1 MSYNLILHE
10 STGEIPTNYTRKYAE
25 TRGWKEWEV
34 IRETVQN
41 SLDATGTVSIEK
53 TTDGL
58 LITDKGKG
66 FNALNLLMGTTTK
79 SKCMRGRFGEG
90 LKIAMLAALNLNYQ
104 VDIVTDSMHITP
116 QWKTIEIE
124 EPATGE
130 IVKAEIMV
138 FKYSKIQPVGGT
150 RLLIKGYTG
159 DTYLD
164 RFNLEYNKKI
174 IFKRDTDLC
183 EDKQYPS
190 YMIDEPVKRIY
201 VRNIYVQ
208 DIGFKINQQTQQ
220 AVNNAL
226 YSYDLFNVTLS
237 TDRNIPNTY
246 DIQSQIGNL
255 WSRVADLKMIEAF
268 FDASVSEGY
277 ESKAHLSSSIMR
289 FVKVESAWREGFKNF
304 FGNAFLRTDER
315 LTRLAEYH
323 SHFLKKGVH
332 LPGGI
337 REALSNIGI
346 PTDYNILDR
355 IKSVLPRYPKL
366 LTPIQQDNFDYIRRI
381 HNILKE
387 KYFPRLKLVYLASN
401 NTMLD
406 SEGKALDDNIYIRE
420 DRADTMVH
428 IIDVYGHEA
437 THIVYPEL
445 SDNTSDFYS
454 KIGIVMATITKV
466 IVQEKITVPPN
477 VVW

>member
-10 STGEIPTNYTRKYAE
+10 STGDISTNYTRKYAE
-25 TRGWKEWEV
+25 TRGWNEWEV

-104 VDIVTDSMHITP
+104 VDIVTDSMHIIP

-246 DIQSQIGNL
+246 DIQRQIGNL
-255 WSRVADLKMIEAF
+255 WSRVSDLKMIEAF
-268 FDASVSEGY
+268 FDASISEGY
-277 ESKAHLSSSIMR
+277 ESKAHLSSSIMSIA
-289 FVKVESAWREGFKNF
+289 KVESAWREGFKNF

-315 LTRLAEYH
+315 QTRLAEYH
-323 SHFLKKGVH
+323 SHFLKKGVY
-332 LPGGI
+332 LPEGI
-337 REALSNIGI
+337 RGALSNIGI

-401 NTMLD
+401 DTMLD

-466 IVQEKITVPPN
+466 VVQEKITVPPN